1 MSGETDLGR
10 LLATLSPR
18 LDPAR
23 YVFVIADAGEE
34 PPLRESVLML
44 FREAEGTTLVVPADD
59 VAAVDGAGPLFRRI
73 TLGVHSSLAAV
84 GLTAAVSAA
93 LTEAG
98 ISANI
103 VAAYYHDHLFVPDD
117 DADRALAALE
127 SLQRSA
133 VGAQVIA
140 KDETTTNVIPGDT
153 T

>member
-1 MSGETDLGR
+1 M
-10 LLATLSPR
+10 
-18 LDPAR
+18 
-23 YVFVIADAGEE
+23 
-34 PPLRESVLML
+34 
-44 FREAEGTTLVVPADD
+44 
-59 VAAVDGAGPLFRRI
+59 
-73 TLGVHSSLAAV
+73 HSSLAAV